1 MEADNVTTDPID
13 NDRQG
18 NPGHQYKSICGAV
31 LPTIFI
37 RAHIVA
43 L

>member
-1 MEADNVTTDPID
+1 MEADYATTDPID
-13 NDRQG
+13 NERQG
-18 NPGHQYKSICGAV
+18 NPGHQSIFGAV
-31 LPTIFI
+31 LSTIFI